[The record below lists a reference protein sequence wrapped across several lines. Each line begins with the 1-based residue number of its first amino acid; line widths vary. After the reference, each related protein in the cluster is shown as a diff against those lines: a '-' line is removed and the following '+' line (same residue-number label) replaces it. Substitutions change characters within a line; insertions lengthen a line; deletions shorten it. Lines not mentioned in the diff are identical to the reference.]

1 VRFTKVPE
9 DYDPTNRDAVVQY
22 LAERRKAG
30 EVATGLLYVD
40 PTGQDMHST
49 LGTVE
54 RPLAQVPFE
63 ELCPGSEA
71 LEKLQQVF
79 R

>member
-1 VRFTKVPE
+1 
-9 DYDPTNRDAVVQY
+9 VQTY
-22 LAERRKAG
+22 LAERRAAG
-30 EVATGLLYVD
+30 EVPTGLLYVD
-40 PTGQDMHST
+40 PSGQDMHST

-54 RPLAQVPFE
+54 RPLAQLPFE

-71 LEKLQQVF
+71 LDKVQEVF